1 MGLIPVFPPARLAHR
16 PVAIPV
22 ANHKSIYYC
31 TAELIRFFEMKLD
44 FQQY

>member
-22 ANHKSIYYC
+22 ANHIYSPG
-31 TAELIRFFEMKLD
+31 ELIRFENEILNFH
-44 FQQY
+44 QY